1 MPRKPIEEIFC
12 PVGWGFWQCLTAYI
26 CHMGRGIF
34 AVLTSVNVNSPIC
47 PGGRW
52 GLCASQFQPRAS
64 PAPPPWAN
72 SRAFEKFFSDARPCG
87 QFLLANAPPPPRS
100 FFGGQ
105 MPGPPVHPVNIQ
117 NYYLP
122 YLNKHNCF
130 SSIELHKTGHK
141 MSHSPD

>member
-1 MPRKPIEEIFC
+1 MPRKPIEQIFC

-64 PAPPPWAN
+64 PAPPP
-72 SRAFEKFFSDARPCG
+72 PPG
-87 QFLLANAPPPPRS
+87 QTPGHLKS
-100 FFGGQ
+100 FFQ
-105 MPGPPVHPVNIQ
+105 MPGPAGNFCWQMPPPPPVPSLVVKCPALQSIRSIYKIIICHILINI
-117 NYYLP
+117 
-122 YLNKHNCF
+122 
-130 SSIELHKTGHK
+130 TG
-141 MSHSPD
+141 SAQ